1 MLIFPLI
8 GLWFLVFIE
17 YEFRLSNFVYHKNF
31 EGSFFEFSEIIDKF
45 NWGLSVDFYRL
56 NKVIYTI
63 KRFPAR
69 IFSSSFSSLIIA
81 ALYFS
86 VHLIVAGI
94 TAHSTFAADNKNST
108 IANDARL
115 GGDGARTRF
124 VADLS
129 KPTDYRIFTLSDPYR
144 VIIDLPNVRFK
155 LPQGLGNNGK
165 GLVSAFRYGLFAKG
179 KSRIVID
186 VVGPV
191 HVEQSFILD
200 AKGGKSAKLVVDIV
214 PTDRANFERR
224 RKALYNKRA
233 KENQKVQKASI
244 GSAIEKLARTSKKTG
259 KKRIVIDPGH
269 GGLDPGASGAKGTR
283 EKNIVL
289 AFAKIL
295 KKKLMSYGKYDVK
308 LTRSVDIF
316 VPLAERVQIAEDYHA
331 SLFISI
337 HADSI
342 KKRLAQRTRGA
353 TIYTLSK
360 EGSDLEAQA
369 LANKENKSDILAG
382 IDLAPESEVEGI
394 LRDLTQRET
403 KNQSLD
409 FASVAFSNMKKKT
422 KFTQNMLRSAN
433 FRVLRSAIVPSVLIE
448 LGYISNSADEKLL
461 KSKAWQNSLAKSLG
475 RAVDNFM
482 LTQ

>member
-1 MLIFPLI
+1 MIFMRAFIACQLFQNLIKILGVCFSFMVLHI
-8 GLWFLVFIE
+8 FKILFVRLSYFLSVFFLVCAVF
-17 YEFRLSNFVYHKNF
+17 LSAPSQLLAKGD
-31 EGSFFEFSEIIDKF
+31 GS
-45 NWGLSVDFYRL
+45 
-56 NKVIYTI
+56 
-63 KRFPAR
+63 
-69 IFSSSFSSLIIA
+69 
-81 ALYFS
+81 
-86 VHLIVAGI
+86 
-94 TAHSTFAADNKNST
+94 ST

-115 GGDGARTRF
+115 GGDNARTRF

-129 KPTDYRIFTLSDPYR
+129 KPTDYRIFTLADPYR

-155 LPQGLGNNGK
+155 LPQGLGSTGK

-200 AKGGKSAKLVVDIV
+200 ANGGKSAKLVVDIV

-224 RKALYNKRA
+224 RKALYEKRRR
-233 KENQKVQKASI
+233 ESQKAKKTSLS
-244 GSAIEKLARTSKKTG
+244 SAIDKLARAPKKFA

-269 GGLDPGASGAKGTR
+269 GGLDPGAIGNKGTR
-283 EKNIVL
+283 EKDVVL
-289 AFAKIL
+289 AFAKVL
-295 KKKLMSYGKYDVK
+295 KQKIMSFGTYDVK
-308 LTRSVDIF
+308 LTRSVDVF

-331 SLFISI
+331 SLFISL

-342 KKRLAQRTRGA
+342 RKRLAKNIRGA

-382 IDLAPESEVEGI
+382 IDIEPESEVEGI

-409 FASVAFSNMKKKT
+409 FASTAISKIKT
-422 KFTQNMLRSAN
+422 KTKVRQNNMRSAN
-433 FRVLRSAIVPSVLIE
+433 FRVLRSAVVPSVLIE
-448 LGYISNSADEKLL
+448 LGYISNRSDEKLL
-461 KSKAWQNSLAKSLG
+461 KSAKWRSAVATSISK
-475 RAVDNFM
+475 AVDNYM
-482 LTQ
+482 KSQ

>member
-1 MLIFPLI
+1 MDFLFTQKIFQI
-8 GLWFLVFIE
+8 FKHKRYFGAAVFLKSLTFI
-17 YEFRLSNFVYHKNF
+17 
-31 EGSFFEFSEIIDKF
+31 I
-45 NWGLSVDFYRL
+45 
-56 NKVIYTI
+56 
-63 KRFPAR
+63 
-69 IFSSSFSSLIIA
+69 SLILLLALSLPQA
-81 ALYFS
+81 ALAKGDGS
-86 VHLIVAGI
+86 
-94 TAHSTFAADNKNST
+94 ST

-115 GGDGARTRF
+115 GGDNARTRF

-129 KPTDYRIFTLSDPYR
+129 KPTDYRIFTLADPYR

-155 LPQGLGNNGK
+155 LPQGLGSTGK

-200 AKGGKSAKLVVDIV
+200 ANGGKSAKLVVDIV

-224 RKALYNKRA
+224 RKALYEKRVRESRKA
-233 KENQKVQKASI
+233 KKASL
-244 GSAIEKLARTSKKTG
+244 GSAIEKLARVPKKLG

-269 GGLDPGASGAKGTR
+269 GGLDPGALSSKGTR
-283 EKNIVL
+283 EKDVVL
-289 AFAKIL
+289 AFAKVL
-295 KKKLMSYGKYDVK
+295 KKKLMKFGTYDVK
-308 LTRSVDIF
+308 LTRSVDVF

-337 HADSI
+337 HADAI
-342 KKRLAQRTRGA
+342 RRRLAKKIRGA

-382 IDLAPESEVEGI
+382 IDIEPESEVEGI

-409 FASVAFSNMKKKT
+409 FASIAYKHMKKKT
-422 KFTQNMLRSAN
+422 KFRQNMMRSAN
-433 FRVLRSAIVPSVLIE
+433 FRVLRSAIIPSVLIE
-448 LGYISNSADEKLL
+448 LGYISNANDEKLL
-461 KSKAWQNSLAKSLG
+461 KSPKWQAALATSLSK
-475 RAVDNFM
+475 AVDNFM
-482 LTQ
+482 KTQ

>member
-1 MLIFPLI
+1 MD
-8 GLWFLVFIE
+8 FLFT
-17 YEFRLSNFVYHKNF
+17 HKNF
-31 EGSFFEFSEIIDKF
+31 QSFKF
-45 NWGLSVDFYRL
+45 KRYLGV
-56 NKVIYTI
+56 TI
-63 KRFPAR
+63 HLKSLTY
-69 IFSSSFSSLIIA
+69 ILSLI
-81 ALYFS
+81 F
-86 VHLIVAGI
+86 IVATGLPHVALAKGDG
-94 TAHSTFAADNKNST
+94 TST

-115 GGDGARTRF
+115 GGDNARTRF

-129 KPTDYRIFTLSDPYR
+129 KPTDYRIFTLADPYR

-155 LPQGLGNNGK
+155 LPQGLGSTGK

-224 RKALYNKRA
+224 RKALYEKRVRESRKA
-233 KENQKVQKASI
+233 KKASL
-244 GSAIEKLARTSKKTG
+244 GSAIEKLARVPKKLA

-269 GGLDPGASGAKGTR
+269 GGLDPGALSKKGTR
-283 EKNIVL
+283 EKDVVL
-289 AFAKIL
+289 AFAKVL
-295 KKKLMSYGKYDVK
+295 KKKLMKYGTYDVK
-308 LTRSVDIF
+308 LTRSVDVF
-316 VPLAERVQIAEDYHA
+316 VPLAERVQIAENYHA

-342 KKRLAQRTRGA
+342 RKRLAKKIRGA

-382 IDLAPESEVEGI
+382 IDIEPESEVEGI

-409 FASVAFSNMKKKT
+409 FASVAYKHMKKKT
-422 KFTQNMLRSAN
+422 KFRQNMMRSAN
-433 FRVLRSAIVPSVLIE
+433 FRVLRSAIIPSVLIE
-448 LGYISNSADEKLL
+448 LGYISNANDEKLL
-461 KSKAWQNSLAKSLG
+461 KSPKWQAALASSLSK
-475 RAVDNFM
+475 AVDNFM
-482 LTQ
+482 KTQ

>member
-1 MLIFPLI
+1 MKSLT
-8 GLWFLVFIE
+8 FI
-17 YEFRLSNFVYHKNF
+17 
-31 EGSFFEFSEIIDKF
+31 I
-45 NWGLSVDFYRL
+45 
-56 NKVIYTI
+56 
-63 KRFPAR
+63 
-69 IFSSSFSSLIIA
+69 SLILLLALSLPQA
-81 ALYFS
+81 ALAKGDGS
-86 VHLIVAGI
+86 
-94 TAHSTFAADNKNST
+94 ST

-115 GGDGARTRF
+115 GGDNARTRF

-129 KPTDYRIFTLSDPYR
+129 KPTDYRIFTLADPYR

-155 LPQGLGNNGK
+155 LPQGLGSTGK

-200 AKGGKSAKLVVDIV
+200 ANGGKSAKLVVDIV

-224 RKALYNKRA
+224 RKALYEKRVRESRKA
-233 KENQKVQKASI
+233 KKASL
-244 GSAIEKLARTSKKTG
+244 GSVIEKLARVPKKLG

-269 GGLDPGASGAKGTR
+269 GGLDPGALSSKGTR
-283 EKNIVL
+283 EKDVVL
-289 AFAKIL
+289 AFAKVL
-295 KKKLMSYGKYDVK
+295 KKKLMKFGTYDVK
-308 LTRSVDIF
+308 LTRSVDVF

-337 HADSI
+337 HADAI
-342 KKRLAQRTRGA
+342 RRRLAKKIRGA

-382 IDLAPESEVEGI
+382 IDIEPESEVEGI

-409 FASVAFSNMKKKT
+409 FASIAYKHMKKKT
-422 KFTQNMLRSAN
+422 KFRQNMMRSAN
-433 FRVLRSAIVPSVLIE
+433 FRVLRSAIIPSVLIE
-448 LGYISNSADEKLL
+448 LGYISNANDEKLL
-461 KSKAWQNSLAKSLG
+461 KSPKWQAALATSLSK
-475 RAVDNFM
+475 AVDNFM
-482 LTQ
+482 KTQ

>member
-1 MLIFPLI
+1 MDFLFTQKIFQTFKHKRYF
-8 GLWFLVFIE
+8 GTAVFLKSLTFI
-17 YEFRLSNFVYHKNF
+17 
-31 EGSFFEFSEIIDKF
+31 I
-45 NWGLSVDFYRL
+45 
-56 NKVIYTI
+56 
-63 KRFPAR
+63 
-69 IFSSSFSSLIIA
+69 SLILLLALSLPQA
-81 ALYFS
+81 ALAKGDGS
-86 VHLIVAGI
+86 
-94 TAHSTFAADNKNST
+94 ST

-115 GGDGARTRF
+115 GGDNARTRF

-129 KPTDYRIFTLSDPYR
+129 KPTDYRIFTLADPYR

-155 LPQGLGNNGK
+155 LPQGLGSTGK

-200 AKGGKSAKLVVDIV
+200 ANGGKSAKLVVDIV

-224 RKALYNKRA
+224 RKALYEKRVRESRKA
-233 KENQKVQKASI
+233 KKASL
-244 GSAIEKLARTSKKTG
+244 GSAIEKLARVPKKLG

-269 GGLDPGASGAKGTR
+269 GGLDPGALSSKGTR
-283 EKNIVL
+283 EKDVVL
-289 AFAKIL
+289 AFAKVL
-295 KKKLMSYGKYDVK
+295 KKKLMKFGTYDVK
-308 LTRSVDIF
+308 LTRSVDVF

-337 HADSI
+337 HADAI
-342 KKRLAQRTRGA
+342 RRRLAKKIRGA

-382 IDLAPESEVEGI
+382 IDIEPESEVEGI

-409 FASVAFSNMKKKT
+409 FASVAYKHMKKKT
-422 KFTQNMLRSAN
+422 KFRQNMMRSAN
-433 FRVLRSAIVPSVLIE
+433 FRVLRSAIIPSVLIE
-448 LGYISNSADEKLL
+448 LGYISNANDEKLL
-461 KSKAWQNSLAKSLG
+461 KSPKWQAALATSLSK
-475 RAVDNFM
+475 AVDNFM
-482 LTQ
+482 KTQ

>member
-1 MLIFPLI
+1 MDFLFTQKIFQTFKHKRYF
-8 GLWFLVFIE
+8 GAAVFLKSLTFI
-17 YEFRLSNFVYHKNF
+17 
-31 EGSFFEFSEIIDKF
+31 I
-45 NWGLSVDFYRL
+45 
-56 NKVIYTI
+56 
-63 KRFPAR
+63 
-69 IFSSSFSSLIIA
+69 SLILLLALSLPQA
-81 ALYFS
+81 ALAKGDGS
-86 VHLIVAGI
+86 
-94 TAHSTFAADNKNST
+94 ST

-115 GGDGARTRF
+115 GGDNARTRF

-129 KPTDYRIFTLSDPYR
+129 KPTDYRIFTLADPYR

-155 LPQGLGNNGK
+155 LPQGLGSTGK

-200 AKGGKSAKLVVDIV
+200 ANGGKSAKLVVDIV

-224 RKALYNKRA
+224 RKALYEKRVRESRKA
-233 KENQKVQKASI
+233 KKASL
-244 GSAIEKLARTSKKTG
+244 GSVIEKLARVPKKLG

-269 GGLDPGASGAKGTR
+269 GGLDPGALSSKGTR
-283 EKNIVL
+283 EKDVVL
-289 AFAKIL
+289 AFAKVL
-295 KKKLMSYGKYDVK
+295 KKKLMKFGTYDVK
-308 LTRSVDIF
+308 LTRSVDVF

-337 HADSI
+337 HADAI
-342 KKRLAQRTRGA
+342 RRRLAKKIRGA

-382 IDLAPESEVEGI
+382 IDIEPESEVEGI

-409 FASVAFSNMKKKT
+409 FASIAYKHMKKKT
-422 KFTQNMLRSAN
+422 KFRQNMMRSAN
-433 FRVLRSAIVPSVLIE
+433 FRVLRSAIIPSVLIE
-448 LGYISNSADEKLL
+448 LGYISNANDEKLL
-461 KSKAWQNSLAKSLG
+461 KSPKWQAALATSLSK
-475 RAVDNFM
+475 AVDNFM
-482 LTQ
+482 KTQ

>member
-1 MLIFPLI
+1 MIFLRTFIGCRLFQNLFKFFGVCFSFMIHQIFKFSFVRLTSCLSVLLI
-8 GLWFLVFIE
+8 GCVVFL
-17 YEFRLSNFVYHKNF
+17 SAPSFVLAK
-31 EGSFFEFSEIIDKF
+31 GDAS
-45 NWGLSVDFYRL
+45 
-56 NKVIYTI
+56 
-63 KRFPAR
+63 
-69 IFSSSFSSLIIA
+69 
-81 ALYFS
+81 
-86 VHLIVAGI
+86 
-94 TAHSTFAADNKNST
+94 ST

-115 GGDGARTRF
+115 GGDNARTRF

-129 KPTDYRIFTLSDPYR
+129 KPTDYRIFTLADPYR
-144 VIIDLPNVRFK
+144 VIIDLPNVSFK
-155 LPQGLGNNGK
+155 LPQGLGSTGK

-224 RKALYNKRA
+224 RKALYEKRRRENKKA
-233 KENQKVQKASI
+233 KKASL
-244 GSAIEKLARTSKKTG
+244 STAIDRLARAPKNLA

-269 GGLDPGASGAKGTR
+269 GGLDPGASGTNGTR
-283 EKNIVL
+283 EKDVVL
-289 AFAKIL
+289 AFAKVL
-295 KKKLMSYGKYDVK
+295 KKKIMSYGTYDVK

-331 SLFISI
+331 SLFISL

-342 KKRLAQRTRGA
+342 KRRLAKSIRGA

-382 IDLAPESEVEGI
+382 IDIEPESEVEGI

-409 FASVAFSNMKKKT
+409 FASTAVGKMRKNT
-422 KFTQNMLRSAN
+422 KFRQNNMRSAN
-433 FRVLRSAIVPSVLIE
+433 FRVLRSAVVPSVLIE
-448 LGYISNSADEKLL
+448 LGYISNRADEKLL
-461 KSKAWQNSLAKSLG
+461 KSPKWRAAVAKSLSK
-475 RAVDNFM
+475 AVDNF
-482 LTQ
+482 LKSQ